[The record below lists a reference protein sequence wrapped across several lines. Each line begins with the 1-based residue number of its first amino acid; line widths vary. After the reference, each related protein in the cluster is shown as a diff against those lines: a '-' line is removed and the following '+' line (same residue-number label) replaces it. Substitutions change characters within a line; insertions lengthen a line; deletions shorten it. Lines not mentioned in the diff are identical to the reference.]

1 MHVRSWQVA
10 YRGLLPD
17 QLLDELSVPARE
29 HTWRE
34 ILAGPAGAHVT
45 DVTVAVRAGTV
56 AGFCAVVTPSRD
68 DAASTVTGDDATGG
82 VAEIAALYVD
92 PPAWRSG
99 AGRALMQA
107 ALASLRAAGWREV
120 TLWVLAS
127 NQQARAFYA
136 ASGFRPDGATM
147 AHPGSGRPEVRL
159 RAALSPAP

>member
-1 MHVRSWQVA
+1 VHVRSWQVA

-17 QLLDELSVPARE
+17 QLLDELSVRARE
-29 HTWRE
+29 QTWRE
-34 ILAGPAGAHVT
+34 TLAGRAGEHASA
-45 DVTVAVRAGTV
+45 VTVAVRAGTI

-68 DAASTVTGDDATGG
+68 DDAASGMADG

-120 TLWVLAS
+120 TLWVLAA
-127 NQQARAFYA
+127 NQRALAFYA
-136 ASGFRPDGATM
+136 ASGFEPDGAAKM
-147 AHPGSGRPEVRL
+147 HHSSGRREVRL
-159 RAALSPAP
+159 RTTLGPAPAP